1 MEHKNHI
8 KRTISVHMVNLQQKI
23 SSWLI
28 SNVSMRFILS
38 QNYFLWILND
48 DDATCWDLAPRADFR
63 EVAALLPLDQE
74 AGVRDDN
81 LHRACFFFFF
91 FAKAPIGTCQILEGC
106 AESPGKPCTLLCTCE
121 RSLTFSRSD
130 ASFSYSWQMPPTLRT
145 QHFNPKSTVA
155 SEIKQISILVK
166 VF

>member
-1 MEHKNHI
+1 MEHINHI

-81 LHRACFFFFF
+81 LHRACFLFLRQSPDWNLPNL
-91 FAKAPIGTCQILEGC
+91 ARMCWIAGKTWTDRKKAWVLLLSLFGNDLGRLWSRAMCMAMQIFYLVCSNAGCQWIIDNFLN
-106 AESPGKPCTLLCTCE
+106 
-121 RSLTFSRSD
+121 F
-130 ASFSYSWQMPPTLRT
+130 
-145 QHFNPKSTVA
+145 
-155 SEIKQISILVK
+155 
-166 VF
+166 